1 MQDRFAP
8 FDPERLVHRRI
19 GGAPAG
25 IRREPLEPRCSSTR
39 RRRLKI
45 SALSIAA
52 GAGLAVTALGALR
65 MPIPDPV
72 RLDMFAGAPSGHV
85 DSLLAGRILHTD

>member
-1 MQDRFAP
+1 
-8 FDPERLVHRRI
+8 
-19 GGAPAG
+19 
-25 IRREPLEPRCSSTR
+25 
-39 RRRLKI
+39 
-45 SALSIAA
+45 
-52 GAGLAVTALGALR
+52 